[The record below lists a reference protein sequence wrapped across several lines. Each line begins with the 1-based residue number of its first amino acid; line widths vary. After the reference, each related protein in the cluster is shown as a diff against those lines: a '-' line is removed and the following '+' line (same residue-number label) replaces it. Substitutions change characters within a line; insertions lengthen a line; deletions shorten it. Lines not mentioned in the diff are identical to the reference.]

1 MLWDTFDNLWGT
13 ITSQWLWLCTAVVL
27 VVLVW
32 LIAASMFRKSK
43 PPEAIQ
49 DQQDGWTP
57 TGRID
62 FSNSQSADHFIL
74 QSEDTRIVDSM
85 GGVER
90 REIRWRAAT
99 LEEAKAAIVAYY
111 AQRNLTTA
119 ANFVVRSSNS
129 DTRRATTAEPR
140 QEVEPVREEAPEVK
154 SES

>member
-1 MLWDTFDNLWGT
+1 MQWET
-13 ITSQWLWLCTAVVL
+13 ITDQQQWLWFGAAGVL
-27 VVLVW
+27 VVLVA
-32 LIAASMFRKSK
+32 LFIGYSFLRSK
-43 PPEAIQ
+43 PRVGAVSVQLE
-49 DQQDGWTP
+49 GWTP

-74 QSEDTRIVDSM
+74 QAEDTRIVDSL

-90 REIRWRAAT
+90 REIRWRTAT
-99 LEEAKAAIVAYY
+99 LEEAKAVVIAYY

-129 DTRRATTAEPR
+129 DVRRATTAEPR